1 MFGVVLGQFD
11 LILIF
16 QIQMECNLFVLR
28 FYLISLQVSNDTGR
42 RQQSGWESKGVRH
55 PSAKLLG
62 GGVTSLPTTTG
73 LSVTRTK
80 GSSVFI

>member
-11 LILIF
+11 FILF
-16 QIQMECNLFVLR
+16 FQMECDLFVLR

-55 PSAKLLG
+55 PSASYWVG
-62 GGVTSLPTTTG
+62 G
-73 LSVTRTK
+73 
-80 GSSVFI
+80 